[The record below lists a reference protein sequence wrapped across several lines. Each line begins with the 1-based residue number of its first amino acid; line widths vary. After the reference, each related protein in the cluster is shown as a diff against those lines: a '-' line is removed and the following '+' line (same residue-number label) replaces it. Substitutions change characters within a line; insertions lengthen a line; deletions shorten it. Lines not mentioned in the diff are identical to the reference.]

1 VNEALAKKYFHGV
14 NPVGH
19 TFHMEAAAGKPEPI
33 FQIVGLVRNTKYY
46 ELREDFQPVAFVPVA
61 QRPEPDPDALFVV
74 RVAGSPG
81 AVMSEV
87 KAATAAM
94 NPAGSLEFRSLSRQL
109 QDSLLR
115 ERLMATLSG
124 AFALLAGMLA
134 TLGLYGVISYM
145 VARRQNEIGVRMAL
159 GADRARV
166 VRLVLREAVW
176 LLAIGL
182 VFGVAIALLAG
193 RYAATLLFGLKPYDP
208 VSMTAGVILLAI
220 VTLAASY
227 FPALRAARLDPM
239 TALRDE

>member
-1 VNEALAKKYFHGV
+1 
-14 NPVGH
+14 
-19 TFHMEAAAGKPEPI
+19 
-33 FQIVGLVRNTKYY
+33 
-46 ELREDFQPVAFVPVA
+46 
-61 QRPEPDPDALFVV
+61 
-74 RVAGSPG
+74 
-81 AVMSEV
+81 
-87 KAATAAM
+87 
-94 NPAGSLEFRSLSRQL
+94 
-109 QDSLLR
+109 
-115 ERLMATLSG
+115 
-124 AFALLAGMLA
+124 
-134 TLGLYGVISYM
+134 
-145 VARRQNEIGVRMAL
+145 MAL